1 MGNGAIAYGA
11 LKAGV
16 NLVSGYPGTPSS
28 EIVETVA
35 KAKPEGVHVEWSVN
49 EKAAMEVAAA
59 ASYSGAR
66 TLVTMKQV
74 GLNVASDPLMSLAYV
89 GVKGGM
95 VVVSADDPGP
105 ISSQTEQDTRRFAE
119 FARIPVFDPSS
130 PEEAYEMIQDARGVP
145 LSAEK
150 CVIERDRALDLLDE
164 ISNQLPG
171 ELKQA
176 RTIVES
182 RGEVI
187 NNAKREAE
195 NILKQAQAQARQ
207 MVSDDEIYRQA
218 QQEANAMV
226 QAAQDRI
233 RELKN
238 VTNNYVDDALKQ
250 TEQAISEA
258 LNEVKES
265 RAKFNALVGAQNKN
279 AKPAPNPAIIEE
291 VD

>member
-1 MGNGAIAYGA
+1 M
-11 LKAGV
+11 
-16 NLVSGYPGTPSS
+16 
-28 EIVETVA
+28 
-35 KAKPEGVHVEWSVN
+35 N
-49 EKAAMEVAAA
+49 EHGIEELI
-59 ASYSGAR
+59 S
-66 TLVTMKQV
+66 TL
-74 GLNVASDPLMSLAYV
+74 
-89 GVKGGM
+89 
-95 VVVSADDPGP
+95 
-105 ISSQTEQDTRRFAE
+105 
-119 FARIPVFDPSS
+119 
-130 PEEAYEMIQDARGVP
+130 YELIQDARGIP
-145 LSAEK
+145 LSSEK
-150 CVIERDRALDLLDE
+150 CVIERDRVLDLLDE

-176 RTIVES
+176 KTIVES
-182 RGEVI
+182 RSEVI

-233 RELKN
+233 RELKG

-265 RAKFNALVGAQNKN
+265 RAKFNALVGAQNK
-279 AKPAPNPAIIEE
+279 ASKPASNPAIIED
-291 VD
+291 V